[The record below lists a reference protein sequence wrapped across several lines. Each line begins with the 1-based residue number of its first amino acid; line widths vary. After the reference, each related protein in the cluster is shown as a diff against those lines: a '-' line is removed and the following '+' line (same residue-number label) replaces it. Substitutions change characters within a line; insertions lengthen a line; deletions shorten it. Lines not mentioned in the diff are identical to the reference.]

1 MAGKADEQ
9 AFSAIIDLIVEHQI
23 APGERLYEP
32 DLVAKIGLSR
42 TPIRQAL
49 GRLIAEGV
57 LERIKGQ
64 KGYRIPTLDKDDL
77 IQVFVARATLEGK
90 AAELA
95 ASLGTD
101 EDVVELRAIVDQENQ
116 FVEIYGNQRKSVF
129 ADLNDK
135 FHQKIITMSKNAY
148 FKRHFIQLYR
158 RSSLYTFYYSPY
170 YILDVGSEEYVARRR
185 AGRHKSSEEHEKI
198 VKAIEARDGL
208 RAKEAMESHIM
219 GTVEHRLSLGML

>member
-9 AFSAIIDLIVEHQI
+9 AFSAIIDLIVDHQV

-32 DLVAKIGLSR
+32 DLVEKIGLSR

-64 KGYRIPTLDKDDL
+64 KGYRIPNLDREDL

-90 AAELA
+90 ATELA
-95 ASLGTD
+95 ASWGSE
-101 EDVVELRAIVDQENQ
+101 EDAKELRDIVDQENR
-116 FVEIYGNQRKSVF
+116 FVELYGNQRKSVF
-129 ADLNDK
+129 ADLNDR
-135 FHQKIITMSKNAY
+135 FHQKIVLMSNNTY
-148 FKRHFIQLYR
+148 FQRHFIQLYR

-198 VKAIEARDGL
+198 VKAIEDRDGL
-208 RAKEAMESHIM
+208 RAKDAMESHIM
-219 GTVEHRLSLGML
+219 GTVEHRLTLGML